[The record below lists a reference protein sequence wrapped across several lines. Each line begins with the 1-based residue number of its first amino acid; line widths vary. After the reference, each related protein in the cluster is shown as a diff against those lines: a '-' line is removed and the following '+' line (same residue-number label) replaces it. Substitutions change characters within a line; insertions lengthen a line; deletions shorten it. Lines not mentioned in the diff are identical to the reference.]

1 MNEAEATI
9 VTLERRVMWRQRF
22 LLLQD
27 LLTLAFV
34 IGLLVAA
41 VFVAIVRLRPLSTP
55 VYPVLIGIAGILI
68 VALLIR
74 WVGNRASRSTAA
86 SSIDSSMNLDD
97 RIATAHLILERG
109 GPKSAIEQAQIED
122 AASKLRVEDAS
133 TIVPYRTRSWYAFA
147 VVAAVAFTGAY
158 LIPQR
163 SLPVDQAM
171 VAEKADIESA
181 GLHLE
186 QTSAEIEAS
195 VPSET
200 DTAGL
205 AREQAEIGRGF
216 RRASSTR
223 AEALRRLSAL
233 EERIRQRHGDLAST
247 RAEEIVSLA
256 DRRLGNV
263 VDTLS
268 TSPRKRKE
276 SDNPDPSLGESSN
289 AESRALAANE
299 AGKRVESATDPAK
312 PGGTGSEKLASAKDP
327 QPNAPT
333 GQGRQKQTNQQT
345 KATKPVTGAETP
357 EQKSPGSERPPK
369 VTSDPGAPPNQK
381 PTGESSERPT
391 PEAKPDSAVATD
403 PKLEQPKL
411 DQPKPDQPKT
421 GDGLQS
427 QPPGAATEL
436 LKAVPTSLAQQAAK
450 ALPKLSEELLKKA
463 AELRAKELSQADIE
477 KLRKAAESLAGDLK
491 EIGQSKELQKA
502 LAEMARQV
510 RPEEIEQVARELGN
524 QEKLKQEL
532 QAATRLLSENQQAKE
547 MVAGVAGELSRMKD
561 QRRQQ
566 EAGSRGDGNI
576 ERRSERG
583 SDGDTAGGNKRVGGS
598 SAGEKL
604 PPEDR
609 KLAGQGRE
617 ASLNG
622 KLQQRPGGE
631 YVFLKARAEAG
642 AARVP
647 YSSAY
652 PQYRRE
658 AERSVQ
664 RSRVPPNLRSVVRK
678 YFDAINPDTTK

>member
-1 MNEAEATI
+1 MKQAEERI
-9 VTLERRVMWRQRF
+9 VRLERRVMWRRR
-22 LLLQD
+22 LLSLQD
-27 LLTLAFV
+27 LLVLGSV
-34 IGLLVAA
+34 IVFLVSA

-55 VYPVLIGIAGILI
+55 VYPVLIGIAGIFV
-68 VALLIR
+68 VAVLIR
-74 WVGNRASRSTAA
+74 WVANRESTNNAA
-86 SSIDSSMNLDD
+86 SFIDSSMNLDD
-97 RIATAHLILERG
+97 RIATSHLILKRG
-109 GPKSAIEQAQIED
+109 GPKSAIEEAQIED
-122 AASKLRVEDAS
+122 AALKLPTDDAAV
-133 TIVPYRTRSWYAFA
+133 IVPYRGRGWYALA
-147 VVAAVAFTGAY
+147 VVAAIAFTGAY

-171 VAEKADIESA
+171 AAEKADIESA
-181 GLHLE
+181 GVHLE

-223 AEALRRLSAL
+223 SEALRRLSAL
-233 EERIRQRHGDLAST
+233 EEHIRQRQGDLAST

-256 DRRLGNV
+256 DRKLGTAVSN
-263 VDTLS
+263 LS
-268 TSPRKRKE
+268 TSPRKRSE
-276 SDNPDPSLGESSN
+276 SDNPGPSLAESSS
-289 AESRALAANE
+289 AESKAVAGNV
-299 AGKRVESATDPAK
+299 AGKPVESSIDPARRE
-312 PGGTGSEKLASAKDP
+312 GTASEKVARAKDP
-327 QPNAPT
+327 QPKAGT
-333 GQGRQKQTNQQT
+333 GQVSPKQANQNKST
-345 KATKPVTGAETP
+345 EPVTGRGNR
-357 EQKSPGSERPPK
+357 EQNPAGSQPQSK
-369 VTSDPGAPPNQK
+369 ATSDPGTPPNQK

-391 PEAKPDSAVATD
+391 PEAKSDSSVSSD
-403 PKLEQPKL
+403 PKTEPKS
-411 DQPKPDQPKT
+411 DQPKP
-421 GDGLQS
+421 GEEL

-463 AELRAKELSQADIE
+463 AELRLNELKPADVE

-502 LAEMARQV
+502 LEEMARQA
-510 RPEEIEQVARELGN
+510 RPEQIEQVARELGN

-547 MVAGVAGELSRMKD
+547 MVAGVAAELSRMKD
-561 QRRQQ
+561 QRLQQ
-566 EAGSRGDGNI
+566 QGRDDGKF
-576 ERRSERG
+576 ERRAEKG
-583 SDGDTAGGNKRVGGS
+583 SGGDAAGGSQRVDGS
-598 SAGEKL
+598 SAGSKL
-604 PPEDR
+604 LAEER
-609 KLAGQGRE
+609 QLAGQGRE

-622 KLQQRPGGE
+622 KLQKHPGGE
-631 YVFLKARAEAG
+631 YVYLKSRAEAG

-664 RSRVPPNLRSVVRK
+664 RSRVPPNLRSTVRK
-678 YFDAINPDTTK
+678 YFDAINPEAKK